1 MITSSPFIIISIS
14 SDEVKM
20 RKLIGSK
27 IAEHIVLAD
36 ALGKGKI
43 PEQIESIAK
52 KIRAALKNGNK
63 ILFCGNGGSAADSQ
77 HLAAEFV
84 GRFQKERNGLPAI
97 ALTVDTSILTA
108 VGNDY
113 GFEKVFARQVD
124 ALGNKGDVLI
134 GFSTSGNSKNVL
146 LAVALAKEKGLFT
159 VGFTSNS
166 GGQMAKECDINVNVP
181 TKVTA
186 RAQEMHIL
194 LGHILCEL
202 VDGE

>member
-1 MITSSPFIIISIS
+1 MKNLIS
-14 SDEVKM
+14 
-20 RKLIGSK
+20 SK

-36 ALGKGKI
+36 TLGTGKI

-52 KIRAALKNGNK
+52 KIRATLKNGNK

-84 GRFQKERNGLPAI
+84 GRFQKERGGLPAI

-113 GFEKVFARQVD
+113 GFEKVFERQVD

-134 GFSTSGNSKNVL
+134 AFSTSGNSNNVL
-146 LAVALAKEKGLFT
+146 RAIALAKQKGIFT
-159 VGFTSNS
+159 VGFTANN
-166 GGQMAKECDINVNVP
+166 GGQMDKDCDINVNVP